1 MAVMRHP
8 ISHDFASH
16 VGDETYENFAL
27 VPRNMRLSPAAA
39 AASYVNGNL
48 VILSRTL
55 GCLVPVRSD
64 LDWGQCEDIDW
75 GARLSQHAVPEEN
88 AFLEV
93 KFTKEKALNA
103 RFNAT
108 VAAQLRNWLLQEGL
122 GTMVVPEALPYAYW
136 SNAT

>member
-1 MAVMRHP
+1 M
-8 ISHDFASH
+8 
-16 VGDETYENFAL
+16 
-27 VPRNMRLSPAAA
+27 
-39 AASYVNGNL
+39 
-48 VILSRTL
+48 
-55 GCLVPVRSD
+55 PVRSD
-64 LDWGQCEDIDW
+64 LDWGECEDIDW

-108 VAAQLRNWLLQEGL
+108 VAAQLRTWLLREGL
-122 GTMVVPEALPYAYW
+122 GTMVVPEALPYEYW